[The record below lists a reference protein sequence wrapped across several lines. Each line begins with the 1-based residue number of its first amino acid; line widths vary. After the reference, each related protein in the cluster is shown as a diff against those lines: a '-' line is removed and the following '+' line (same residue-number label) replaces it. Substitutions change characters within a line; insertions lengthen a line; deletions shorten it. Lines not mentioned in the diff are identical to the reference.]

1 MMTSNFK
8 IKAYGQLK
16 LIQHWHPFNDIV
28 WYIVHKNHN
37 IRITNNFTS
46 NRIICKYAASI
57 IEIFHKS
64 TGHDIISMPNKSV
77 TFANQ

>member
-16 LIQHWHPFNDIV
+16 SIQHWHPFNDIL

-46 NRIICKYAASI
+46 NRIIYKYAASI

-64 TGHDIISMPNKSV
+64 TGHTIISMSVESV

>member
-46 NRIICKYAASI
+46 NRIMLHQS
-57 IEIFHKS
+57 
-64 TGHDIISMPNKSV
+64 
-77 TFANQ
+77 

>member
-8 IKAYGQLK
+8 IKAYGQLN
-16 LIQHWHPFNDIV
+16 LIQYWHPFNNIL

-37 IRITNNFTS
+37 IRITNNFTC
-46 NRIICKYAASI
+46 NRIIYKYATSI

-64 TGHDIISMPNKSV
+64 TGHTIISIPVESV

>member
-16 LIQHWHPFNDIV
+16 LIQHWHPFNDIL

-46 NRIICKYAASI
+46 NRIASI
-57 IEIFHKS
+57 IELFHKS
-64 TGHDIISMPNKSV
+64 TGHTIISMPVQSV